1 MKGSTRVRKQTG
13 LIQGRS
19 VRAKRIFSPKAA
31 KPTFQFVYMGD
42 SWVIGGNLTG
52 EAIFNG
58 VLYATSKRKPSFVI
72 HGGDGVFSGGADQYR
87 CLKFKLKKYIP
98 NIPFIMVPGNHDGII
113 TGSNPNKKYNFANYI
128 SNFPRKFTP
137 NLDFTVS
144 FLQDRVRVVAMNTVQ
159 GFNSQGQTLYGLTNG
174 QLDYLEKQL
183 TPSRF
188 NIVTMHVPL
197 KEWTSGFS
205 KQKARL
211 LKIINQKKVPLVL
224 QSHAHEYRKV
234 TGKVTTFITSGGAGA
249 ALDPGNIFHY
259 VQIQVTNGK
268 VSQISRK
275 EVNWIGSNLGKAPC
289 NCPCSSTQSGMRSTT
304 KAARVRSSFSGPSVY
319 GKRASRH
326 GRK

>member
-1 MKGSTRVRKQTG
+1 MANSRVRKQTG
-13 LIQGRS
+13 LIQDRS
-19 VRAKRIFSPKAA
+19 VRPRRILSPKAA
-31 KPTFQFVYMGD
+31 KPSFQFVYMGD

-58 VLYATSKRKPSFVI
+58 VLSGTAKRKPSFVI

-98 NIPFIMVPGNHDGII
+98 GIPFIMVPGNHDGVI
-113 TGSNPNKKYNFANYI
+113 TGSNPNKKYNFVNYI

-137 NLDFTVS
+137 DLDFTVS

-159 GFNSQGQTLYGLTNG
+159 GFNSQGQTLYGLTNR
-174 QLDYLEKQL
+174 QLDFLEKQL
-183 TPSRF
+183 NPSRF

-205 KQKARL
+205 KQKARF

-259 VQIQVTNGK
+259 VQIQITNGK

-275 EVNWIGSNLGKAPC
+275 EVNWIGSNLGQAPC
-289 NCPCSSTQSGMRSTT
+289 NCKCGSTQSRMRSST
-304 KAARVRSSFSGPSVY
+304 KAARVKRSISGPSVY
-319 GKRASRH
+319 AKRASRH

>member
-1 MKGSTRVRKQTG
+1 MKASSRIRKQTG
-13 LIQGRS
+13 TMQGKI
-19 VRAKRIFSPKAA
+19 VRENRISATSAA

-58 VLYATSKRKPSFVI
+58 VLSGTAKLKPSFVI

-98 NIPFIMVPGNHDGII
+98 EIPFIMAPGNHDGVI

-137 NLDFTVS
+137 DLDFTVS
-144 FLQDRVRVVAMNTVQ
+144 FLQDRVRVIAMNTVR
-159 GFNSQGQTLYGLTNG
+159 GFNSQGQTLYGLTSR
-174 QLDYLEKQL
+174 QLDYLQKQL
-183 TPSRF
+183 HSSRF

-205 KQKARL
+205 KQKARF
-211 LKIINQKKVPLVL
+211 LKIISQKKVPLVL

-289 NCPCSSTQSGMRSTT
+289 NCSGSSTQSRMRSTT
-304 KAARVRSSFSGPSVY
+304 KATRIRRSFSWPNVY
-319 GKRASRH
+319 AKRASRH
-326 GRK
+326 L